1 MQKFTRIPSQCNNFP
16 RTPFAHNVYDRK
28 FVTAGNHANFAQND
42 VQKYSGATA
51 QQRGRAVLR
60 NGGPRCCAAGTL
72 PPHSNT
78 GGKSPTSAAFIDF
91 LTFTF
96 PRAAG
101 ALEGEEGAVLGVV
114 LELERHTGLTLSSE
128 NPGGRNFYQRS
139 WSLKTMAGGLA
150 AGAFVAVGGNG
161 DTVCV
166 NLPGTSTAL
175 VRDWVAFRSW
185 LEGIGAKIT
194 RVDLAHDCHDGQRTV
209 DDAVEWYKSGQF
221 AGQGRPPKCSQAGN
235 WITPDDEEGRTFYVG
250 KRENGKLFRA
260 YEKGKQLGDAQS
272 PWVRFEVE
280 LRSQDR
286 TIPLDVL
293 TRPGEYLAGA
303 YPALSWVQQ
312 LQDKVKTWAK
322 VTKITY
328 DKLLR
333 EGRRA
338 YGRLVNLMV
347 DLGHT
352 HQAIVEALQRSDG
365 YPKSLESIPIVYG
378 QGVAA

>member
-1 MQKFTRIPSQCNNFP
+1 M
-16 RTPFAHNVYDRK
+16 
-28 FVTAGNHANFAQND
+28 
-42 VQKYSGATA
+42 
-51 QQRGRAVLR
+51 
-60 NGGPRCCAAGTL
+60 
-72 PPHSNT
+72 
-78 GGKSPTSAAFIDF
+78 
-91 LTFTF
+91 
-96 PRAAG
+96 
-101 ALEGEEGAVLGVV
+101 LGVV

-128 NPGGRNFYQRS
+128 NPGGRNFYRRS
-139 WSLKTMAGGLA
+139 WSLKTTAGSLA

-175 VRDWVAFRSW
+175 VRDWSAFRSW

-194 RVDLAHDCHDGQRTV
+194 RVDLAHDCHEGQHTV

-303 YPALSWVQQ
+303 YPALSWIQQ

-322 VTKITY
+322 VAKITY

-352 HQAIVEALQRSDG
+352 HQAIVETLQRSDG
-365 YPKSLESIPIVYG
+365 YPKSLESIPIVCG